1 MNPKRI
7 MTIGL
12 AGGLFFC
19 DTSRQIP
26 VCRFKCKEKL
36 TVMNQSRYSCQ
47 SKTLGK
53 YRHVKD
59 APIPEVPDTPQTGGN
74 MPIIPIAAGLF
85 MVVGAVVMILKKRA
99 ALKK

>member
-1 MNPKRI
+1 M
-7 MTIGL
+7 
-12 AGGLFFC
+12 
-19 DTSRQIP
+19 
-26 VCRFKCKEKL
+26 

-74 MPIIPIAAGLF
+74 MPIIPIAAGLL
-85 MVVGAVVMILKKRA
+85 MVVGAAVMIWKRRTVAKK
-99 ALKK
+99 

>member
-1 MNPKRI
+1 M
-7 MTIGL
+7 
-12 AGGLFFC
+12 
-19 DTSRQIP
+19 
-26 VCRFKCKEKL
+26 

-59 APIPEVPDTPQTGGN
+59 APIPEVSDTPQTGGN